1 MKFEL
6 VEFYKNLSKKT
17 DKRTK
22 DVLGTV
28 HVYWIDEQL
37 DIRGILVKRA
47 GKGMF
52 FCIPHFSTI
61 DEEGKMVRYPLLH
74 FNNEEK
80 QKEFMNFLHQV
91 VKPKVKEILKPN
103 AE

>member
-6 VEFYKNLSKKT
+6 VEFYKWPFKQKNQKERYT
-17 DKRTK
+17 
-22 DVLGTV
+22 LGTV
-28 HVYWIDEQL
+28 HVYWIDQEL

-52 FCIPHFSTI
+52 FAIPHFNTL
-61 DEEGKMVRYPLLH
+61 DEEGKPCRYPLIR
-74 FNNEEK
+74 FTNEEK
-80 QKEFMNFLHQV
+80 QKEFLNFLHQV
-91 VKPKVKEILKPN
+91 VKPKVKEILKSN